1 MRRLV
6 AAAGAG
12 LLLATALA
20 TPALAAQKHGEPDH
34 GQEHGSGTGGFSFG
48 VIGDVPYGRAEI
60 QSFPSYIRDI
70 NAHRELS
77 FVGHVGDIKSGSS
90 LCSDSYFAT
99 IRHDFDTVTLPL
111 VYTPG
116 DNEWTD
122 CHRANNGTYNPLE
135 RLAAVRKV
143 FFPRAGVTLGTPM
156 AVESQAKRGYP
167 ENVNFSMQHVAVTAV
182 NIPGSDNSMPPWSGL
197 GETAPTAAQLAEVRQ
212 RTKADIKELETTFH
226 EARENHDRAVV
237 IMTQADMFD
246 PTVTNPAQSD
256 YAGFT
261 PLVKT
266 LIEQSNAFG
275 GAVSLINGDS
285 HLFTEDHPLAAGS
298 PWLSFSG
305 QTAAEGTPGLL
316 TFQRIPFAQP
326 AP

>member
-1 MRRLV
+1 LRSMRRLV

-143 FFPRAGVTLGTPM
+143 FFPRAGV
-156 AVESQAKRGYP
+156 
-167 ENVNFSMQHVAVTAV
+167 AVTAV
-182 NIPGSDNSMPPWSGL
+182 NLPGSDNSMPPWSGL